1 MNLQIKFIFFVL
13 ITAAVFVQAGKR
25 RVKRI
30 VGGVSAAP
38 PPPDDPVVF
47 VRRSSRNARVEG
59 FRLVLILNL
68 YNKLKFG
75 RVV

>member
-1 MNLQIKFIFFVL
+1 MKYL
-13 ITAAVFVQAGKR
+13 AASAILLTLLLCDAK

-47 VRRSSRNARVEG
+47 ARLYSQHARVEG
-59 FRLVLILNL
+59 FRFVLTLSESKYFHN
-68 YNKLKFG
+68 NHF
-75 RVV
+75 V

>member
-1 MNLQIKFIFFVL
+1 MNLKYFIILVVW
-13 ITAAVFVQAGKR
+13 ASSVACSK

-47 VRRSSRNARVEG
+47 VKFNSRNARVEG
-59 FRLVLILNL
+59 FR
-68 YNKLKFG
+68 
-75 RVV
+75 